1 MARSLFILNLSF
13 ILYFLKP
20 STITKVL
27 LLFFLPSFLLFPLI
41 VLDGEF
47 IRLLFVFP
55 PYSFLLK
62 YIKQFIQMCPW
73 SLGCSPL
80 ILFFPTNFL
89 SWTFLS
95 ALLTCVR
102 VCVCVCRVIHLLTTE
117 AFKVLR
123 EAGNRMGYY
132 SRFLYSHSFFF
143 YRKK

>member
-1 MARSLFILNLSF
+1 
-13 ILYFLKP
+13 
-20 STITKVL
+20 
-27 LLFFLPSFLLFPLI
+27 
-41 VLDGEF
+41 
-47 IRLLFVFP
+47 
-55 PYSFLLK
+55 
-62 YIKQFIQMCPW
+62 MCPW
-73 SLGCSPL
+73 SLGCYPL

-102 VCVCVCRVIHLLTTE
+102 ACVCVCRVIHLLTTE

-143 YRKK
+143 TEKNE